1 MEENPYFSKHSSQS
15 LETNRNARKD
25 DEDQEHVSKAV
36 VGVGCSVDKVARD
49 FWTNHRHSAVVV
61 AREVESHLASVSL
74 LTELVDWLENVA
86 PHPILSK
93 CETTWACAFS
103 DCMNL
108 LSLLIG

>member
-1 MEENPYFSKHSSQS
+1 MKTRNMS
-15 LETNRNARKD
+15 LKLLL
-25 DEDQEHVSKAV
+25 VL
-36 VGVGCSVDKVARD
+36 
-49 FWTNHRHSAVVV
+49 VVV
-61 AREVESHLASVSL
+61 LTKWREIFGPITDAALLLLLTL

-86 PHPILSK
+86 PHPILSQ

>member
-36 VGVGCSVDKVARD
+36 VGVGCCVDKVARD
-49 FWTNHRHSAVVV
+49 FWTNHRRSAVVV
-61 AREVESHLASVSL
+61 AREVESRLASVSL

-86 PHPILSK
+86 PHPQP
-93 CETTWACAFS
+93 
-103 DCMNL
+103 M
-108 LSLLIG
+108 